1 MGAFWGV
8 TQPTFQSPGVRGVSL
23 EQGCTYK
30 LAPMNRAIRQRSQPG
45 FTLFE
50 LVMVMAIIGLLAA
63 IGLPSFKYITTSNRI
78 AAEMNGLVGDLQYAR
93 SEAIKQGLPVTVCAS
108 SNGTGCSGN
117 TTWNTGW
124 IVFVD
129 LNSNKSVNTG
139 DQILR
144 TQNAFNST
152 DTMSATNSVTGVT
165 FNREG
170 YAATGA
176 TATSVIEIKSS
187 PVVNTWSRCLAITV
201 VGALTVERSGATLPV
216 TCT

>member
-1 MGAFWGV
+1 
-8 TQPTFQSPGVRGVSL
+8 L

-30 LAPMNRAIRQRSQPG
+30 LAAMNRTIRQGSQSG

-50 LVMVMAIIGLLAA
+50 LVMVMAIIGILAA

-78 AAEMNGLVGDLQYAR
+78 ATEINSLVGDMQYAR

-108 SNGTGCSGN
+108 SNSTACSGN

-129 LNSNKSVNTG
+129 LNSSKTVTAG
-139 DQILR
+139 DAILR
-144 TQNAFNST
+144 TQKAFNST
-152 DTMSATNSVTGVT
+152 DTMSATNSVSGVT

-176 TATSVIEIKSS
+176 TATSVIEVQSN

-216 TCT
+216 PCT